1 MRIPNRPL
9 SNVQSGRDK
18 NLRRVIGHVVPV
30 STNCWEETAQESDWK
45 EFVRT

>member
-18 NLRRVIGHVVPV
+18 NLRRVIGHIVPV
-30 STNCWEETAQESDWK
+30 STSWEETALDPDRK